1 MHNTYQILFIICLGG
16 HSSGRTLYFHSLAS
30 ITENAVRLSVL
41 DNSTLWESNVES
53 VPRSFVEIGSRGTQS
68 SSEAMDS
75 NGNLFFS
82 LTNPIGIACWDSTA
96 RYTKENMRIVAQND
110 QTLQFGS
117 GVKVIRNRRGKD
129 ELWVLSCR
137 FQVCLPLSI
146 TLDYSEV
153 HKYLTISFSLTLL
166 AENYG
171 WNN

>member
-1 MHNTYQILFIICLGG
+1 MLCATEPLAPIDITKLQNFYNIYLIFCLGG
-16 HSSGRTLYFHSLAS
+16 RSSGRTLYFHSLAS

-68 SSEAMDS
+68 SAEAMDS

-137 FQVCLPLSI
+137 FQVCLRFL
-146 TLDYSEV
+146 
-153 HKYLTISFSLTLL
+153 
-166 AENYG
+166 
-171 WNN
+171 

>member
-1 MHNTYQILFIICLGG
+1 MCVLYLVGG
-16 HSSGRTLYFHSLAS
+16 HSNGRTLYFHSLAS

-41 DNSTLWESNVES
+41 DNSTLWETNAES
-53 VPRSFVEIGSRGTQS
+53 VPRSFIEIGTRGTQS

-82 LTNPIGIACWDSTA
+82 LTSPIAIACWDSTS

-137 FQVCLPLSI
+137 FQVRFI
-146 TLDYSEV
+146 TLN
-153 HKYLTISFSLTLL
+153 YLCT
-166 AENYG
+166 ENE
-171 WNN
+171 